1 MKTFGISSTVTGLIT
16 SVPFEGDDV
25 SSIIAICLTGKD
37 INYKRSSVKISGNK
51 DSMEIAI
58 KADDP
63 RALLASANSVLK
75 QLRIISE
82 VDSLL
87 DKGISNV

>member
-1 MKTFGISSTVTGLIT
+1 MPKK
-16 SVPFEGDDV
+16 EGAKALEA
-25 SSIIAICLTGKD
+25 SMTIKLGKKAKEYICLTGKD
-37 INYKRSSVKISGNK
+37 INYKRSSVKISGHK